1 MVLLAEVLIIVTN
14 YLLDVTSF
22 MMILSSITM
31 FFMVL
36 GIVALAIGFGALY
49 PNFKY
54 QNIAQVSTGFG
65 GVLYMI
71 ISSIFIAIIVILE
84 AGPVYIVFMSEIDGN
99 TVSAF
104 QWVLIV
110 ASFVMVV
117 LINILAIFKPMK
129 MGLMALRE
137 HEL

>member
-1 MVLLAEVLIIVTN
+1 MAEVLIIVTN

-71 ISSIFIAIIVILE
+71 ISSIFIAIIIILE